1 MVFLP
6 ELVTSKWDRSL
17 RYCSWQMFTM
27 QCEIMD
33 DVGGFVWGFEAELI
47 IFGGPRWGVGFE
59 PRCDDEINIKR
70 KSCPA

>member
-33 DVGGFVWGFEAELI
+33 DVGGFVWGFEAELV
-47 IFGGPRWGVGFE
+47 IFGGPRWG
-59 PRCDDEINIKR
+59 
-70 KSCPA
+70 